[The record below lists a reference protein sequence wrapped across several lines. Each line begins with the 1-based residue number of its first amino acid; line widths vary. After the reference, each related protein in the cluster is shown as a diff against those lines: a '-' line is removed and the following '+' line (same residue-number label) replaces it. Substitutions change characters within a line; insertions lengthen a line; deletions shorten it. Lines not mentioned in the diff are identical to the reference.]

1 MPRTLGPH
9 DPRPELDDRP
19 ARVRIG
25 LLVLVTDHTTE
36 RDFRRLVADPEVAFY
51 VNRVAYANPLN
62 ADNLRAMQ
70 PHLRAAAAQ
79 ILPDET
85 LDALAFSCTSGSAL
99 IGDVPIRET
108 LAEGKPGVTAVTP
121 TSAAQAAFE
130 ALGARR
136 VALLA
141 PYERAV
147 SEALADYFAS
157 ALGVSITTLQYLD
170 YDDDREIAR
179 IRPDAVV
186 DLGTRLLAEDPEAEA
201 LFVSCTATRA
211 AETVDRLEA
220 LTGRPVVTSN
230 QAMIWRTLRAAG
242 ETGPI
247 TGLGRLG
254 RL

>member
-1 MPRTLGPH
+1 MPRTIGPSE
-9 DPRPELDDRP
+9 PRPSRDARP
-19 ARVRIG
+19 ARVRLG

-36 RDFRRLVADPEVAFY
+36 RDFHRLVGDPEVAVY

-62 ADNLRAMQ
+62 ADNLRAMR
-70 PHLRAAAAQ
+70 PYLRDAAAA
-79 ILPDET
+79 ILPDEP

-99 IGDVPIRET
+99 IGDDAVRAT
-108 LAEGKPGVTAVTP
+108 LDEGKPGVPAVTP
-121 TSAAQAAFE
+121 TAAAGAAFE
-130 ALGARR
+130 ALGVSR

-141 PYERAV
+141 PYEQAV
-147 SEALADYFAS
+147 SETLAAYFADT
-157 ALGVSITTLQYLD
+157 LGVTISTLQYLD

-179 IRPDAVV
+179 IPPDAVV
-186 DLGTRLLAEDPEAEA
+186 DLGTRLLAEDPGAEA

-211 AETVDRLEA
+211 AETVERLEA

-230 QAMIWRTLRAAG
+230 QAMIWRALRAAG